1 MIPLFEKYRPRKFI
15 EVKGQEIPVDKIKAF
30 LSNFN
35 KDLTKKKAI
44 LLYGPAGTGK
54 TTLAIVAAQEL
65 GFELFELNASDLR
78 NRKKLDEVLK
88 PSTEQLS
95 LFNKGKIIL
104 VDEVD
109 GVTSTLYGGIAELIA
124 LIEKTKFPMIITCND
139 IWQTKFNLL
148 RTKCEM
154 VGMKEVPYNVTLD
167 IIKEVCKKE
176 NKFIT
181 EDLIKEISAKA
192 RGDLRAALNDLQ
204 SVMNIQGMTLEEISI
219 REKSQDIFNAL
230 KELFKIRTN
239 QNTLEIYNN
248 VDLEL
253 DQISLWVEENIPKEY
268 RGEELAK
275 AFDALSKADL
285 FKGRIYKQ
293 QYWHFLVYQN
303 FFLSAGISSAKGA
316 KNLSPRFTK
325 YNPPSRILKIWMAN
339 QRNAKKKAIAMKY
352 AELTHTNKNR
362 AMRDFNLIALMIDDN
377 AIRLMQLEEPEI
389 EFLKEKQQELKALAS
404 A

>member
-109 GVTSTLYGGIAELIA
+109 GVTSTEYGGIAELIA